1 MNKIEAP
8 RRQQIFIMQH
18 NKNKEV
24 IKLTF
29 WMLLELLTFVDASR
43 AVHLHGESLMQQL
56 LQFLC

>member
-1 MNKIEAP
+1 
-8 RRQQIFIMQH
+8 MQH

-43 AVHLHGESLMQQL
+43 AVHLHGESLKQQL